1 MAKEQVSTVLRALD
15 ILECFMDHS
24 TEWTLKGITEH
35 LGLPTTTVY
44 RQLTTLAEKQ
54 YLRHPGLN
62 DYRRLIPSLTPKE
75 RR

>member
-1 MAKEQVSTVLRALD
+1 MPRGSLAFVTA
-15 ILECFMDHS
+15 
-24 TEWTLKGITEH
+24 GITNPDS
-35 LGLPTTTVY
+35 G
-44 RQLTTLAEKQ
+44 LAEKQ